1 MILMKNEKSY
11 SKLVKAHSNKKTNQT
26 ATIQEILIEMI
37 IHESILVSKQ
47 KKLEQQIDDALDTK
61 NKPLFL
67 QLSAEMIQLKKR
79 FGT

>member
-1 MILMKNEKSY
+1 MKNEKSY
-11 SKLVKAHSNKKTNQT
+11 SELVKAHSNKQTNQT
-26 ATIQEILIEMI
+26 ATIQELLIEMI

-67 QLSAEMIQLKKR
+67 QLSAEMIQLKKQ